1 MNILIKDVDIKIQNY
16 MLFSI
21 FSLHVKKK
29 EIINITYKILY
40 LFQKKKIGLG
50 NKNG

>member
-21 FSLHVKKK
+21 FSLNVKKK
-29 EIINITYKILY
+29 KKKSISLIRFFI
-40 LFQKKKIGLG
+40 FSQKKIGLG

>member
-29 EIINITYKILY
+29 EEIINITYKILY
-40 LFQKKKIGLG
+40 LFPKKIGLG

>member
-29 EIINITYKILY
+29 EEITISLIR
-40 LFQKKKIGLG
+40 FFIFSQI
-50 NKNG
+50 KNRFRE